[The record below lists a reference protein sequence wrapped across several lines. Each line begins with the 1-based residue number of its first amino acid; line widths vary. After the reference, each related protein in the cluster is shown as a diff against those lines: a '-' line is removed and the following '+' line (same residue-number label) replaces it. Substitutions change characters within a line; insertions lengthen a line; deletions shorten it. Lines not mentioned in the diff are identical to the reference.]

1 MIRSVRMLVVASLL
15 GWASWHTQAQP
26 PAQVASGLII
36 QLKPSADE
44 GSLRSPGQVQARLQR
59 LGRLA
64 QASGYTAQMPWRHL
78 SEHMV
83 SMWVLIRLS
92 PAMQQKLI
100 DRLMASGQVAWVE
113 PNVKQQ
119 LAQSVSSPND
129 GFYVGG
135 LSDPDDLEPGSLR
148 WQWWLKD
155 PAGAK
160 RAGAPGLESAWLRS
174 TGTNRSPG
182 VVVAVLDTGYL
193 PHDDLPTAAPPAG
206 QPTPVGADARLLP
219 GRDFVSDVDLSGDG
233 NGWDTDPTDPGDFVT
248 AFEAA
253 TARFKELRCLE
264 QPSTWHGQVISG
276 ILGASTNNNTAVPGG
291 VAGINW
297 GVRLLPVRVAGKCGA
312 DLDDIVAGMYWA
324 AGLTIP
330 SGLSGQSVPS
340 NPNPAK
346 IINISF
352 GGSGSC
358 GNLYTTAIAALKA
371 SGVVVVAAAGNEH
384 GAVSR
389 PGNCADVLTVAA
401 LNRAGFKSSYSNF
414 GPEVFISTVGGD
426 PGPFSGFSDGGSWGS
441 VLGDTGLLTV
451 SNRGETTAADSDNDY
466 ASHAGTSYSAPIL
479 AGVVSLMLDVKP
491 DLTIDEIKQGLRA
504 SARPH
509 VVSSL
514 MGVCSSQNPGRC
526 ICTTSTCGVGIL
538 DAAEALAFAANPLAY
553 QPPVR
558 PSAITVDSEPI
569 QRALAAASQDR
580 PPNAPPVVAKS
591 GSGGGGALDL
601 TALLGLTGLLMA
613 GLTLRRP

>member
-1 MIRSVRMLVVASLL
+1 MLVVASLL
-15 GWASWHTQAQP
+15 GGVLSHAQAQP
-26 PAQVASGLII
+26 QAQVASGFIV
-36 QLKPSADE
+36 QLKQIPSE
-44 GSLRSPGQVQARLQR
+44 GSLVTPAQVQARFQR

-83 SMWVLIRLS
+83 SMRVPTRLS
-92 PAMQQKLI
+92 PAMQQKLV

-119 LAQSVSSPND
+119 LAQSVSSPD
-129 GFYVGG
+129 DSYYVGG
-135 LSDPDDLEPGSLR
+135 LSADDAQS
-148 WQWWLKD
+148 QWWLKN
-155 PAGAK
+155 PMGAE
-160 RAGAPGLESAWLRS
+160 RAGVPGFAKAWERS
-174 TGTNRSPG
+174 TGTNSAPG

-193 PHDDLPTAAPPAG
+193 PHADLPTTVPPAG
-206 QPTPVGADARLLP
+206 QPTPVGTDARVLP

-233 NGWDTDPTDPGDFVT
+233 DGWDTDPTDAGDYVT
-248 AFEAA
+248 ATEAA
-253 TARFKELRCLE
+253 SPRFKELRCME
-264 QPSTWHGQVISG
+264 QDSTWHGQVISG
-276 ILGASTNNNTAVPGG
+276 ILGASSHNNTDVPGG

-312 DLDDIVAGMYWA
+312 NLDDIVAGMYWA
-324 AGLTIP
+324 AGMTIP
-330 SGLSGQSVPS
+330 SGLMGTQPVQI

-358 GNLYTTAIAALKA
+358 GNLYSTAIAALKA
-371 SGVVVVAAAGNEH
+371 QQVVVVAAAGNEH

-426 PGPFSGFSDGGSWGS
+426 PGPFSGFSDGGSWGAD
-441 VLGDTGLLTV
+441 LGDTGMLTV
-451 SNRGETTAADSDNDY
+451 SNGGDQQAAAGSTY
-466 ASHAGTSYSAPIL
+466 SFHAGTSYAAPIL
-479 AGVVSLMLDVKP
+479 AGVVSLMLDVDP
-491 DLTIDEIKQGLRA
+491 TLSIDDIKRGLRA

-509 VVSSL
+509 VLSTE
-514 MGVCSSQNPGRC
+514 MGACSSQNPGRC
-526 ICTTSTCGVGIL
+526 ICTTSACGVGIL
-538 DAAEALAFAANPLAY
+538 DAAEALAFAANPAGY

-558 PSAITVDSEPI
+558 PSAITVNEEPI
-569 QRALAAASQDR
+569 RSAKASASQDR
-580 PPNAPPVVAKS
+580 PANVPQATSVG
-591 GSGGGGALDL
+591 GSGGGGVLDVATL
-601 TALLGLTGLLMA
+601 FGLAGLLLLA
-613 GLTLRRP
+613 GVSSRRQ

>member
-1 MIRSVRMLVVASLL
+1 MIRSARLWVVASLL
-15 GWASWHTQAQP
+15 GGVWLHTQAQTQP
-26 PAQVASGLII
+26 QVASGLII
-36 QLKPSADE
+36 QLKPTPAE
-44 GSLRSPGQVQARLQR
+44 GGLATPTQVQARFQR

-64 QASGYTAQMPWRHL
+64 QASGYTSQMPWRHL

-83 SMWVLIRLS
+83 SMRVPTRLS

-129 GFYVGG
+129 GFYVGA
-135 LSDPDDLEPGSLR
+135 LSDPDDLEPEPFR

-155 PAGAK
+155 PAVTK
-160 RAGAPGLESAWLRS
+160 RAGVPGFESAWLRS
-174 TGTNRSPG
+174 TGTEPLSPR

-193 PHDDLPTAAPPAG
+193 PHADLPSGAG
-206 QPTPVGADARLLP
+206 SADPRVLP

-233 NGWDTDPTDPGDFVT
+233 NGWDDDPTDAGDFVT
-248 AFEAA
+248 AIEAA
-253 TARFKELRCLE
+253 TTRFKELNCVAQR
-264 QPSTWHGQVISG
+264 STWHGQVISG
-276 ILGASTNNNTAVPGG
+276 ILGASTNNNLG

-330 SGLSGQSVPS
+330 LGLSGQSVPS

-601 TALLGLTGLLMA
+601 TELLGLTGLLMA

>member
-78 SEHMV
+78 SEDMV
-83 SMWVLIRLS
+83 SMRVPTRLS

-129 GFYVGG
+129 PFYVGVSG
-135 LSDPDDLEPGSLR
+135 GGGDT
-148 WQWWLKD
+148 QWWLKN
-155 PAGAK
+155 PAGVD
-160 RAGAPGLESAWLRS
+160 RAGVPGVASAWLRS
-174 TGTNRSPG
+174 TGANPSGGP
-182 VVVAVLDTGYL
+182 VIAVLDTGYL
-193 PHDDLPTAAPPAG
+193 PHEDLPTEQG
-206 QPTPVGADARLLP
+206 TDARVLP

-233 NGWDTDPTDPGDFVT
+233 NGWDADPTDAGDFVT
-248 AFEAA
+248 ANEAA
-253 TARFKELRCLE
+253 TARFKELNCVAQR
-264 QPSTWHGQVISG
+264 STWHGQVISG
-276 ILGASTNNNTAVPGG
+276 ILGASTNNNLG

-330 SGLSGQSVPS
+330 SGLSGPSVPS

-401 LNRAGFKSSYSNF
+401 LNREGFKSSYSNF

-466 ASHAGTSYSAPIL
+466 AFHAGTSYSAPIL
-479 AGVVSLMLDVKP
+479 AGVVSLMLDVNP
-491 DLTIDEIKQGLRA
+491 TLSIDQIKQGLRA

-538 DAAEALAFAANPLAY
+538 DAAEALAFATNPLAY